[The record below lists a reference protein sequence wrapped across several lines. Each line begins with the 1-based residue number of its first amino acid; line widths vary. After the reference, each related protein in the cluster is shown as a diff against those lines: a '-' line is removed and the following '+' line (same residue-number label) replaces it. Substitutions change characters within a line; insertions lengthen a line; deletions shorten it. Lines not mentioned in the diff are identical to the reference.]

1 MNTIVYPVLKFMEND
16 RYMATIVAHF
26 ISDKAFLNKSS
37 VYNTDFEIID
47 SAGQCFSVKE
57 LINPKFSLWLSIKY
71 IGCIYQVEPVYDYL
85 NAVTLIELKERVLK
99 HVNKNKKFWN
109 AIDDGRGLER
119 MINEASSFK
128 ELIMMFK

>member
-1 MNTIVYPVLKFMEND
+1 MLKFMQKD
-16 RYMATIVAHF
+16 KYMASILSNF
-26 ISDKAFLNKSS
+26 ISDKAYLYKNTA
-37 VYNTDFEIID
+37 YNTDFEIID
-47 SAGQCFSVKE
+47 SAGQCFLVKE

-71 IGCIYQVEPVYDYL
+71 IGSIYEVEPVYDYL
-85 NAVTLIELKERVLK
+85 NTVTLIELKERVLK

-109 AIDDGRGLER
+109 VVDDGRGLER